1 MIGLGLR
8 PAMAGYRIV
17 GAVREVLGDQ
27 PIGCLATI
35 DRRVADPGL
44 QHAAR
49 TLGVAVLTYSAAEL
63 AEVPVPN
70 PAARTMEAVGT
81 ASVAEAAA
89 ILASGG
95 GALIIA
101 KRSIDGIVIAVAQR
115 HSA

>member
-1 MIGLGLR
+1 
-8 PAMAGYRIV
+8 MAGYRIV